1 MSKKATH
8 EEIEQAKALL
18 KENGYQVDNLWTV
31 DDVKSRFN
39 CTDEEA
45 HHVMYKALTNDA
57 TMEQIWLAI
66 DIVGE
71 IEGLTP
77 IGGEDRSEEIFEQL
91 KSEYVDS
98 DVTSGEFYSQVE
110 ISMDYTEDEVREGIQ
125 MFLDWDES
133 EAEFELEEGEEFWNI
148 IDL

>member
-1 MSKKATH
+1 MSKKATYQ
-8 EEIEQAKALL
+8 EIEQAKALL

-31 DDVKSRFN
+31 DDVKSKFN

-71 IEGLTP
+71 AKGLEP
-77 IGGEDRSEEIFEQL
+77 
-91 KSEYVDS
+91 K
-98 DVTSGEFYSQVE
+98 
-110 ISMDYTEDEVREGIQ
+110 EDEE
-125 MFLDWDES
+125 
-133 EAEFELEEGEEFWNI
+133 
-148 IDL
+148 